1 MRRLLIAA
9 LLVIGQFLVTP
20 HASAADPAHIEMYVT
35 PWYNSSGPVIKV
47 GQYSPGLASRNPS
60 AFVATIRRMKSHW
73 SSLNFLELYVGAV
86 QLYDRG
92 FRNEATYWFYSA
104 QYQGRLFAML
114 VDRNKLGSI
123 GNPSFELYHGQEAF
137 FTLAGPN
144 INGFAFGNIGL
155 LSTIV
160 ARVQNEN
167 RTVPKMQHIY
177 PGIAFVSDSRWSSVN
192 AELNAGLG
200 KLAAQLNDERAQIDQ
215 QRRQNG
221 TQARFE
227 HLTSNPFPGGY

>member
-1 MRRLLIAA
+1 LRRLGLVA
-9 LLVIGQFLVTP
+9 LLLAGSFLATP
-20 HASAADPAHIEMYVT
+20 RASASDPAHIAMYVT
-35 PWYNSSGPVIKV
+35 PWYNSSGPVIKI
-47 GQYSPGLASRNPS
+47 GQYSSGLASRNPA
-60 AFVATIRRMKSHW
+60 AFVATIRRMKAHW
-73 SSLNFLELYVGAV
+73 NSLSFLELYVGAI

-114 VDRNKLGSI
+114 VDRNKLGTI
-123 GNPSFELYHGQEAF
+123 GNTSFELYHGQEAF
-137 FTLAGPN
+137 FTLAGPT

-155 LSTIV
+155 LSAIV
-160 ARVQNEN
+160 VRVQNEN
-167 RTVPKMQHIY
+167 RSVPNMRHIY
-177 PGIAFVSDSRWSSVN
+177 EGVAFVNDSRWPSVN

-200 KLAAQLNDERAQIDQ
+200 KLAAQLNDERTQIEQ
-215 QRRQNG
+215 ERRQNG

>member
-1 MRRLLIAA
+1 LRRFAIVA
-9 LLVIGQFLVTP
+9 LLLTGQVLAPPRAF
-20 HASAADPAHIEMYVT
+20 ASDPGQIEMYVT

-47 GQYSPGLASRNPS
+47 GQYSPGLASRNPA
-60 AFVATIRRMKSHW
+60 AFVATIRRMKNHW
-73 SSLNFLELYVGAV
+73 SSLNFLELYVAAI

-114 VDRNKLGSI
+114 VDRNKLGGI
-123 GNPSFELYHGQEAF
+123 GDKSFELYHGQEAF
-137 FTLAGPN
+137 FTLAGPT

-160 ARVQNEN
+160 GRVQNEN
-167 RTVPKMQHIY
+167 RTVPNMRHIY
-177 PGIAFVSDSRWSSVN
+177 PGVAFVNDSRWPSVN

-200 KLAAQLNDERAQIDQ
+200 KLAAQLNDERTQIEQ
-215 QRRQNG
+215 ERRQNG

-227 HLTSNPFPGGY
+227 HLTSTPFPGGY